1 MAFQNAMSIEALSHV
16 EHAFT
21 RAASRIS
28 RFAGS
33 PAAFGG
39 ALALIVGWAVIGPF
53 VGYSELWQLAVNT
66 GTTIVTFLM
75 VFTIQNSQNR
85 DTAAVQV
92 KLDELLRATK
102 GASNSLMDIE
112 ILSATEIE
120 ALHKRYCAI
129 AERAKEL
136 GYEFERGSPDLPP
149 VLIEKAVERA
159 AKRKQAEAT
168 NGAKRA
174 PKGRRAAKPA
184 RTSPA

>member
-1 MAFQNAMSIEALSHV
+1 MSSAPAESPI

-21 RAASRIS
+21 WAASRIS

-33 PAAFGG
+33 PTAFGG

-75 VFTIQNSQNR
+75 VFIIQNSQNR
-85 DTAAVQV
+85 DTAAIQV
-92 KLDELLRATK
+92 KIDELIRATK

-120 ALHKRYCAI
+120 ALHKRYCDI
-129 AERAKEL
+129 AERAKAL
-136 GYEFERGSPDLPP
+136 GYAFDRGSPDLPP
-149 VLIEKAVERA
+149 VPIAEAERA
-159 AKRKQAEAT
+159 ASKSEK
-168 NGAKRA
+168 
-174 PKGRRAAKPA
+174 RRAAAANGTRNRPKRRRTAKPA
-184 RTSPA
+184 RTSPG